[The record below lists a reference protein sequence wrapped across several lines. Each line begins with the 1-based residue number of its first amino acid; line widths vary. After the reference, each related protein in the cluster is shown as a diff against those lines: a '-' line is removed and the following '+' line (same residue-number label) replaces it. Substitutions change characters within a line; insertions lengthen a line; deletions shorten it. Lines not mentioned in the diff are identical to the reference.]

1 MVSSPGIGA
10 LQVDISGYER
20 LLPEV
25 GMEPMLN
32 NVLGAKCVPIGYPG
46 RKM

>member
-10 LQVDISGYER
+10 PQVDISGYER
-20 LLPEV
+20 LLSEV

-32 NVLGAKCVPIGYPG
+32 KVLGKKCVPIGYAG
-46 RKM
+46 KKM